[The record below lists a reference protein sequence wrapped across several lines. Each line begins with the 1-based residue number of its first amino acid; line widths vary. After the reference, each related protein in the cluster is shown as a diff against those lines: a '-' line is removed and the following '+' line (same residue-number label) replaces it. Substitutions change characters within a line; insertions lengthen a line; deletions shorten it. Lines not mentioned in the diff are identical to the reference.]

1 MKSTSA
7 ERLSK
12 ALISLQHRINE
23 YCEMHKEST
32 LKMGMCLVNP
42 KEHFLDLP
50 QKKSKKN

>member
-42 KEHFLDLP
+42 K
-50 QKKSKKN
+50 KSIS